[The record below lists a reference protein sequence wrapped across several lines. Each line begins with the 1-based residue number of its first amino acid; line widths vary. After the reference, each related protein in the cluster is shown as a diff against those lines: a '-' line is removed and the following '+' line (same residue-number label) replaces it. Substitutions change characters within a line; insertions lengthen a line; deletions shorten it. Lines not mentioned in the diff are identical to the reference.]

1 MQAMAGVCVPGHSVN
16 PVTRSVNA
24 RIVASAARKFAGASV
39 MKLSE
44 DSPGNWGITE
54 PGSDDTLTRLTLALD
69 VMGGDFGPSVTVPAA
84 LQALNSNS
92 QLTLLLVGD
101 PDAIT
106 PLLAKADFE
115 QRSRLQIIPAQSVIA
130 SDARPAQ
137 AIRSSRGSSMR
148 VALELVK
155 EGRAEA
161 CVSAGN
167 TGALMGLAKLLLKP
181 IEGIERPALVTVL
194 PHQQKGK
201 TVVLDLGAN
210 VDCDSTMLVQFAVM
224 GAVLA
229 EEVVGIANPRV
240 ALLNIGE
247 EEMKGLSSIRDAA
260 AVLKTLPSLN
270 YIGYLEANELLT
282 GKTDVLVCDGFTGNV
297 TLKTM
302 EGVVRMFLSLLK
314 SQGEGKKRS
323 WWLLL
328 LKRWLQKSLARRFS
342 HLNPDQYNGAC
353 LLGLRGSVIKSHGA
367 ANQRAFSVAIEQA
380 VQAVQRQIPQRIA
393 ARLESLYPAGFE
405 LPESDSD
412 ENARQQSGTNG
423 HH

>member
-1 MQAMAGVCVPGHSVN
+1 M
-16 PVTRSVNA
+16 
-24 RIVASAARKFAGASV
+24 RI
-39 MKLSE
+39 
-44 DSPGNWGITE
+44 SPGNWGITE
-54 PGSDDTLTRLTLALD
+54 PSSDVTLTRLTLALD

-101 PDAIT
+101 PDTIA

-115 QRSRLQIIPAQSVIA
+115 QRSRLQVIPAQSVIA

-137 AIRSSRGSSMR
+137 AIRASRGSSMR
-148 VALELVK
+148 IALELVK
-155 EGRAEA
+155 EGRAQA

-181 IEGIERPALVTVL
+181 IEGIERPALVTML
-194 PHQQKGK
+194 PHQLKGK

-229 EEVVGIANPRV
+229 EEAIGIKDPRV

-260 AVLKTLPSLN
+260 AILKSLPTLN

-328 LKRWLQKSLARRFS
+328 LKRWLQKSLSRRFS

-367 ANQRAFSVAIEQA
+367 ANQRAFCVAIEQA
-380 VQAVQRQIPQRIA
+380 VQAVQRQVPQRIA

-405 LPESDSD
+405 LPEGG
-412 ENARQQSGTNG
+412 RSGNSRPQTRMTGND
-423 HH
+423 

>member
-1 MQAMAGVCVPGHSVN
+1 
-16 PVTRSVNA
+16 
-24 RIVASAARKFAGASV
+24 
-39 MKLSE
+39 
-44 DSPGNWGITE
+44 
-54 PGSDDTLTRLTLALD
+54 
-69 VMGGDFGPSVTVPAA
+69 MGGDFGPSVTVPAA

-130 SDARPAQ
+130 SDARPAGYPQ
-137 AIRSSRGSSMR
+137 QSRKLNARGAGACERRAGGSLR
-148 VALELVK
+148 Q
-155 EGRAEA
+155 R
-161 CVSAGN
+161 GN

-224 GAVLA
+224 GRCWRKKWSALPTPRRA
-229 EEVVGIANPRV
+229 EHRRR
-240 ALLNIGE
+240 
-247 EEMKGLSSIRDAA
+247 RDERPQQHSRCCRSAENAA
-260 AVLKTLPSLN
+260 FLN

-328 LKRWLQKSLARRFS
+328 LKRWLQKAW
-342 HLNPDQYNGAC
+342 
-353 LLGLRGSVIKSHGA
+353 RGDSVTSTPTSIMA
-367 ANQRAFSVAIEQA
+367 PVC
-380 VQAVQRQIPQRIA
+380 
-393 ARLESLYPAGFE
+393 
-405 LPESDSD
+405 
-412 ENARQQSGTNG
+412 
-423 HH
+423 

>member
-1 MQAMAGVCVPGHSVN
+1 M
-16 PVTRSVNA
+16 
-24 RIVASAARKFAGASV
+24 RI
-39 MKLSE
+39 
-44 DSPGNWGITE
+44 SPGNWGITE
-54 PGSDDTLTRLTLALD
+54 PSSDVTLTRLTLALD

-101 PDAIT
+101 PDTIA

-115 QRSRLQIIPAQSVIA
+115 QRSRLQVIPAQSVIA

-137 AIRSSRGSSMR
+137 AIRASRGSSMR
-148 VALELVK
+148 IALELVK
-155 EGRAEA
+155 EGRAQA

-181 IEGIERPALVTVL
+181 IEGIERPALVTML
-194 PHQQKGK
+194 PHQLKGK

-229 EEVVGIANPRV
+229 EEAIGIKDPRV

-260 AVLKTLPSLN
+260 AILKTLPTLN

-328 LKRWLQKSLARRFS
+328 LKRWLQKSLSRRFS

-367 ANQRAFSVAIEQA
+367 ANQRAFCVAIEQA
-380 VQAVQRQIPQRIA
+380 VQAVQRQVPQRIA

-405 LPESDSD
+405 LPEDGRSG
-412 ENARQQSGTNG
+412 NARPQTRMTGND
-423 HH
+423 

>member
-1 MQAMAGVCVPGHSVN
+1 M
-16 PVTRSVNA
+16 
-24 RIVASAARKFAGASV
+24 
-39 MKLSE
+39 
-44 DSPGNWGITE
+44 
-54 PGSDDTLTRLTLALD
+54 TRLTLALD

-92 QLTLLLVGD
+92 QLTLLLVGN

-130 SDARPAQ
+130 SDARPSQ
-137 AIRSSRGSSMR
+137 AIRASRGSSMR

-155 EGRAEA
+155 
-161 CVSAGN
+161 
-167 TGALMGLAKLLLKP
+167 GLAKLLLKP
-181 IEGIERPALVTVL
+181 LEGIERPALVTVL

-210 VDCDSTMLVQFAVM
+210 VDCDSTMLVQFAIM
-224 GAVLA
+224 GSVLA
-229 EEVVGIANPRV
+229 EEVVEIPNPRV

-247 EEMKGLSSIRDAA
+247 EEVKGLDSIRDAS
-260 AVLKTLPSLN
+260 AVLKTIPSIN

-328 LKRWLQKSLARRFS
+328 LKRWLQKSLTRRFS

-353 LLGLRGSVIKSHGA
+353 LLGLRGTVIKSHGA
-367 ANQRAFSVAIEQA
+367 ANQRAFAVAIEQA
-380 VQAVQRQIPQRIA
+380 VQAVQRQVPQRIA
-393 ARLESLYPAGFE
+393 ARLESVYPAGFE
-405 LPESDSD
+405 LLDGGK
-412 ENARQQSGTNG
+412 SGTLR
-423 HH
+423 

>member
-1 MQAMAGVCVPGHSVN
+1 
-16 PVTRSVNA
+16 
-24 RIVASAARKFAGASV
+24 

-412 ENARQQSGTNG
+412 VNARQQRGTNG
-423 HH
+423 HP

>member
-1 MQAMAGVCVPGHSVN
+1 
-16 PVTRSVNA
+16 
-24 RIVASAARKFAGASV
+24 
-39 MKLSE
+39 
-44 DSPGNWGITE
+44 
-54 PGSDDTLTRLTLALD
+54 
-69 VMGGDFGPSVTVPAA
+69 MGGDFGPTVTVPAA

-101 PDAIT
+101 PDTIT

-130 SDARPAQ
+130 SDARPSQ
-137 AIRSSRGSSMR
+137 AIRASRGSSMR

-155 EGRAEA
+155 EGQAQA

-167 TGALMGLAKLLLKP
+167 TGALMGLAKLMLKP
-181 IEGIERPALVTVL
+181 LEGIERPALVTVL

-224 GAVLA
+224 GSVLA

-247 EEMKGLSSIRDAA
+247 EETKGLDSIRDAS
-260 AVLKTLPSLN
+260 AVLKTIPSIN

-328 LKRWLQKSLARRFS
+328 LKRWLQKSLTRRFS

-353 LLGLRGSVIKSHGA
+353 LLGLRGTVIKSHGA
-367 ANQRAFSVAIEQA
+367 ANQRAFEVAIEQA
-380 VQAVQRQIPQRIA
+380 VQAVQRQVPQRIA
-393 ARLESLYPAGFE
+393 ARLESVYPAGFE
-405 LPESDSD
+405 LLDGGESAKSR
-412 ENARQQSGTNG
+412 AHR
-423 HH
+423 